1 MVNPGDPRNALD
13 AIGQLPDD
21 EIDVAQTALQFARI
35 DLPDADTGPALAHLS
50 LIAQEAVA
58 TAREMAS
65 RTAPAR
71 AGALSKL
78 LGGFGYAGDTAAYD
92 DPANANLLRV
102 IERRRGLPVA
112 LGVLWLHAGRAMGWP
127 VHGLDFPGHFLLSV
141 GGEPA
146 PRVPRSA
153 SPGRVVLDVFAGG
166 MPVDNAA
173 MLALLRRT
181 HGPQAELHPG
191 MLAPMPVRAVLL
203 RLQRNLQGRRLARG
217 DSAGALACVED
228 MIRIDPDTV
237 ALWQDAA
244 LLNTRLGRAT
254 RALECHERVLALVPE
269 GAVAR
274 LTQRAMDELRAQQ
287 K

>member
-1 MVNPGDPRNALD
+1 MSPHDALD
-13 AIGQLPDD
+13 AVGRLPDD
-21 EIDVAQTALQFARI
+21 EIDLAQAALQFARI
-35 DLPDADTGPALAHLS
+35 DLPGAGTDDAQAHLS
-50 LIAQEAVA
+50 AIAQEAVA
-58 TAREMAS
+58 TARAMAS

-71 AGALSKL
+71 AGALARL
-78 LGGFGYAGDTAAYD
+78 LGGLGYAGDTLTYD

-112 LGVLWLHAGRAMGWP
+112 LGVLWLHAGRSAGWP

-146 PRVPRSA
+146 PRAPRSVA
-153 SPGRVVLDVFAGG
+153 PGRVVVDVFAGG
-166 MPVDNAA
+166 APIDNEA
-173 MLALLRRT
+173 MLVLLRRT

-203 RLQRNLQGRRLARG
+203 RLQRNLQGRRLERG
-217 DSAGALACVED
+217 DGAGALACVED
-228 MIRIDPDTV
+228 MIRIDPDNV

-244 LLNTRLGRAT
+244 LLNTRLHRAP

-269 GAVAR
+269 GRVAR
-274 LTQRAMDELRAQQ
+274 LTQRAMDELRARL
-287 K
+287 

>member
-1 MVNPGDPRNALD
+1 MAELLNPRDALD

-21 EIDVAQTALQFARI
+21 EIDVAEAALQFARI
-35 DLPDADTGPALAHLS
+35 DLPGDDAIRAQAHLS
-50 LIAQEAVA
+50 MIAREAVA
-58 TAREMAS
+58 AARAMTS
-65 RTAPAR
+65 RTAQAR
-71 AGALSKL
+71 VGALSQL
-78 LGGFGYAGDTAAYD
+78 LGGMGYGGDTASYD

-112 LGVLWLHAGRAMGWP
+112 LGVLWLHAGRAVGWP

-146 PRVPRSA
+146 PRAPRA
-153 SPGRVVLDVFAGG
+153 TTPGRVVVDVFAGG
-166 MPVDNAA
+166 VPIDNAA

-203 RLQRNLQGRRLARG
+203 RLQRNLQGRRLGRG
-217 DSAGALACVED
+217 DGEGALTCVED
-228 MIRIDPDTV
+228 MIRIDPDNV

-244 LLNTRLGRAT
+244 LLNTQLGRAP
-254 RALECHERVLALVPE
+254 RALECHGRVLELVPE
-269 GAVAR
+269 GTVAR
-274 LTQRAMDELRAQQ
+274 LTQRAMDELRARH
-287 K
+287 